1 MPPIP
6 PSPYKSRPVYPGL
19 SWVTGARRHLIA
31 VEGEGALAALDLLD
45 VADAAIRSRTTLL
58 YTPCGSK
65 PKDHGVRLAALLPGE
80 AHEFPS
86 IETLLFRLNV
96 ELTRANMS
104 TRLYTAGTE
113 GFLGRVVALAQSHG
127 INPLSV
133 LTEHRGSLARRVQ
146 CVHCKGFIEGV
157 TTSIVPCRHCGI
169 SLFVRDHYSRRL
181 GAFQGVIV
189 DAEVPGE
196 IPPAEEAYP

>member
-1 MPPIP
+1 MPTIP

-19 SWVTGARRHLIA
+19 SWVAGARRHLIA
-31 VEGEGALAALDLLD
+31 AEGEGALAALDLLAA
-45 VADAAIRSRTTLL
+45 ADADIRGRTTLL
-58 YTPCGSK
+58 YTPGGSK
-65 PKDHGVRLAALLPGE
+65 PREHGAKLAALLPGE

-104 TRLYTAGTE
+104 TRLYATGTE
-113 GFLGRVVALAQSHG
+113 GFLGRVVALAQNHG

-146 CVHCKGFIEGV
+146 CVHCKGFIEDV
-157 TTSIVPCRHCGI
+157 TTSIVPCSHCGT

-196 IPPAEEAYP
+196 VPAAEEAYP